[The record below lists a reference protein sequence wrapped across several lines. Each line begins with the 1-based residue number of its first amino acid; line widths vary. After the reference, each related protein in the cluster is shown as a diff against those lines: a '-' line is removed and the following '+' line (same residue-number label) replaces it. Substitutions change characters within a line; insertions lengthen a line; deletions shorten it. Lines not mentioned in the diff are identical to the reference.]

1 MPRGSLSA
9 AVFHARL
16 MLKNTCVLGA
26 LGVERRQQAQE
37 VHSAW
42 HFVIHAKMNPRLL
55 VSSFFQNLIKNQL
68 KQEHANTWL
77 LKTRVFA
84 PENIWKSNQ
93 LRLDFICCRSILLC
107 GQIAIV
113 ITMAVRT

>member
-26 LGVERRQQAQE
+26 LGVERRQQAPE

-68 KQEHANTWL
+68 KQGHANTWL